1 MKLDTQFQAPHVM
14 PQLKILLFKNT
25 GILSYDP

>member
-1 MKLDTQFQAPHVM
+1 MKLDTQFAAPHVIS
-14 PQLKILLFKNT
+14 QLKILLFENT